1 MQINTLL
8 GGCFFYIYYGVLMIN
23 ETKNTYSK
31 TDTRQPFFYDVTL
44 RDGNQALK
52 KPWNQEEKEVIFNQ
66 LIDLGVQGIEIG
78 FPSSSEMDFSSCET
92 LAKKA
97 PSNVVI
103 SVLAR
108 AVESDIIKAAQAVK
122 HAHKPRIHTFIA
134 MNPLGLK
141 YVLNKDIKTVTDISI
156 KAVKKAKELLPHGE
170 VEFSVEHF
178 GDCIENLPD
187 VIEAIEKIVEAGADV
202 INLPN
207 TVERFTPSVFYNM
220 VQKVHDKIGD
230 KAIISVHCH
239 NDLGM
244 ATATTVESFYHGA
257 TQLET
262 TLNGLG
268 ERAGNTNMY
277 EVAVALHNMGTSVP
291 LNMDK
296 FYDTAHLVSQ
306 MSHITISEKA
316 PIIGPDVITHRSG
329 IHQDGANKTKGLGK
343 GQYISFDPKLIGRR
357 DEEHIGFTSQSGK
370 GALMALYKT
379 AGYPITI
386 QESILLMPYAKKM
399 AEKKG
404 ELNITD
410 LDNLYRTHLCKIKG
424 PYTFNSFDKITDGRF
439 ALSYT
444 KDNQQQEVIGRGD
457 GPIHAC
463 INALLSVG
471 VAISILKY
479 EEQMLGDKDKEAAE
493 AITTLE
499 VSNNEKSVI
508 ARAIDRSTTKSKIKA
523 IFNGLNILERLN

>member
-1 MQINTLL
+1 MTK
-8 GGCFFYIYYGVLMIN
+8 
-23 ETKNTYSK
+23 ESKNTNTTSEQNK
-31 TDTRQPFFYDVTL
+31 QRKPFFYDVTL
-44 RDGNQALK
+44 RDGNQALR

-66 LIDLGVQGIEIG
+66 LIELGVQGIEIG
-78 FPSSSEMDFSSCET
+78 FPASSEMDFESCKK
-92 LAKKA
+92 LAQKS
-97 PSNVVI
+97 PQDIVI

-108 AVESDIIKAAQAVK
+108 AVPNDIKKAAQAVQYAK
-122 HAHKPRIHTFIA
+122 KPRIHTFIA
-134 MNPLGLK
+134 MNPQGLEH
-141 YVLNKDIKTVTDISI
+141 VLKKDIHTVTKIAVE
-156 KAVKKAKELLPHGE
+156 AVKKAKEILPNCE

-178 GDCIENLPD
+178 GDCRENLQD
-187 VIEAIEKIVEAGADV
+187 VIDAIEKIVDAGADI

-207 TVERFTPSVFYNM
+207 TVERFTPSVFTNM
-220 VQKVHDKIGD
+220 VKAVHERIGE

-244 ATATTVESFYHGA
+244 ATATTVESYYNGA

-277 EVAVALHNMGTSVP
+277 EVAVALYNMGTEIP
-291 LNMDK
+291 LNMPK
-296 FYDTAHLVSQ
+296 FYDSAHLVSE
-306 MSHITISEKA
+306 MANISIPEKS
-316 PIIGPDVITHRSG
+316 PIIGADVITHRSG
-329 IHQDGANKTKGLGK
+329 IHQDGANKTKGLKK

-357 DEEHIGFTSQSGK
+357 DAEHLGFTSQSGK
-370 GALMALYKT
+370 GALMALYQN

-386 QESILLMPYAKKM
+386 QESCLLMPYAKKM

-404 ELNITD
+404 ELSIKD
-410 LDNLYRTHLCKIKG
+410 LDKLYRTHLCEVEG
-424 PYTFNSFDKITDGRF
+424 PYKFSSFDRITDGKF
-439 ALSYT
+439 ALSY
-444 KDNQQQEVIGRGD
+444 KKENQQYETIGRGD

-463 INALLSVG
+463 INALLSLG

-499 VSNNEKSVI
+499 VSNGEKSVI
-508 ARAIDRSTTKSKIKA
+508 SRAIDRSTTKSKIKA
-523 IFNGLNILERLN
+523 IFNGINLLER

>member
-1 MQINTLL
+1 MTNK
-8 GGCFFYIYYGVLMIN
+8 
-23 ETKNTYSK
+23 TKNTNFQSEQESSK
-31 TDTRQPFFYDVTL
+31 KPFFYDVTL

-66 LIDLGVQGIEIG
+66 LIELGVQGIEIG
-78 FPSSSEMDFSSCET
+78 FPSSSEMDFASCET

-97 PSNVVI
+97 PDNVVV

-108 AVESDIIKAAQAVK
+108 AVESDIEKAAQAVK
-122 HAHKPRIHTFIA
+122 YAKKPRIHTFIA

-141 YVLNKDIKTVTDISI
+141 YVLNKDIKTVTDIAI
-156 KAVKKAKELLPHGE
+156 KAVKKAKELLPNAE

-178 GDCIENLPD
+178 GDCRENLPE
-187 VIEAIEKIVEAGADV
+187 VINAIEKIVEAGANV

-220 VQKVHDKIGD
+220 VQQVHDRIGN
-230 KAIISVHCH
+230 KALISVHCH

-244 ATATTVESFYHGA
+244 ATATTVESFFHGA

-277 EVAVALHNMGTSVP
+277 EVAIALHNMNTQVP
-291 LNMDK
+291 LNMSK

-306 MSHITISEKA
+306 MSNIPIPEKG
-316 PIIGPDVITHRSG
+316 PLIGADVVTHRSG
-329 IHQDGANKTKGLGK
+329 IHQDGANKTKGLKK
-343 GQYISFDPKLIGRR
+343 GQYIAFDPKLIGRR
-357 DEEHIGFTSQSGK
+357 DEEHLGFTSQSGK
-370 GALMALYKT
+370 GALTALYHN

-386 QESILLMPYAKKM
+386 QESMQLMPYAKKM

-410 LDNLYRTHLCKIKG
+410 LDLLYRTHLCEIKG
-424 PYTFNSFDKITDGRF
+424 PYKFTSFDRISDGRF

-444 KDNQQQEVIGRGD
+444 KDKEQHEVIGRGD
-457 GPIHAC
+457 GPVHAC

-479 EEQMLGDKDKEAAE
+479 EEQMLGNKDKEAAE

-499 VSNNEKSVI
+499 VSNNNKSI
-508 ARAIDRSTTKSKIKA
+508 ISRAIDRSTTKSKIKA
-523 IFNGLNILERLN
+523 IFNGLNLLERTN